1 MNQRLIPLIS
11 IAAGILAFSLTFKYL
26 GDKDKEIERIKADIY
41 KRTRMISVVAAD
53 ADLPGDTTLKL
64 SDIGTIHVIEATAP
78 DQVVRE
84 EEYKLIL
91 GKKTLFQ
98 IKKGKPI
105 LWSDIKG
112 GEMAGRGLS
121 SMVKAEWRAVS
132 IAVSGAAAVS
142 GMVEPN
148 DHVDVLGTFSLP
160 SKSGGAEMET
170 VTMTVLQ
177 NVTIL
182 ATGQEL
188 PRSYATRRNAGRSTN
203 YSTVT
208 LEVSPREAEILV
220 FAQQMQGRLSLALRN
235 PTDVGTEKVL
245 PEVNFQALKAELPD
259 LNQKRQDKLRMRG
272 EM

>member
-1 MNQRLIPLIS
+1 MNQKLIPLIS

-26 GDKDKEIERIKADIY
+26 SDKDKEVQRIKDDIS
-41 KRTRMISVVAAD
+41 RRNHMISVVAAET
-53 ADLPGDTTLKL
+53 DLPSDTTLQINN
-64 SDIGTIHVIEATAP
+64 IGSIMVIESTAP

-84 EEYKLIL
+84 EEFKLIL

-105 LWSDIKG
+105 QWSDIKG
-112 GEMAGRGLS
+112 GEMVGRGLS

-132 IAVSGAAAVS
+132 IAVSGAASVS

-160 SKSGGAEMET
+160 SKNGGAEMET

-182 ATGQEL
+182 ATGQDL
-188 PRSYATRRNAGRSTN
+188 PRSYAMRRAGGRNAN

-208 LEVSPREAEILV
+208 LEVSPREAELLV

-235 PTDVGTEKVL
+235 PADVGTEKVL
-245 PEVNFQALKAELPD
+245 PEVNFEALKAELPE
-259 LNQKRQDKLRMRG
+259 LNQKRQDKLRLRG
-272 EM
+272 DI